1 MDKELEKVITIG
13 GKDFEITSN
22 FRKSCR
28 LSKFRNKMKYGGIDV
43 TEENRE
49 YLLEIEKLREET
61 KEGDLPEITKLSLP
75 ALKIL
80 QQMSDKN
87 SDIFDENELLEIG
100 QVLLDIEDVEEVES
114 LYESELEINGYDEL
128 VSKVLYGLA
137 LVFMNAKDG
146 STQEKKTSKTTTK
159 RAVKVAK
166 Q

>member
-1 MDKELEKVITIG
+1 
-13 GKDFEITSN
+13 
-22 FRKSCR
+22 
-28 LSKFRNKMKYGGIDV
+28 MKYGGIDV